1 MRRINITFQNSRI
14 TKSFDNVLVF
24 EAFLFQKFGFSSP
37 EDAAKYIWD
46 LDVGSSESF
55 FIDEKIGNVVFSIQS
70 KQRIGSKLH
79 DGSTIGQ

>member
-1 MRRINITFQNSRI
+1 MRRINITFENARI
-14 TKSFDNVLVF
+14 TKSFDNVLVL

-37 EDAAKYIWD
+37 EVYAKYIWD
-46 LDVGSSESF
+46 LDVGSSKNF

-70 KQRIGSKLH
+70 KQRTGSQLH